1 MRKEPITTTELFN
14 TVTERL
20 QNKDKLPDILDYS
33 LATRDSVPI
42 KTENFCIKN
51 NLDYGG
57 SEGIYL
63 DLSAEVYDGE
73 RFAMHELGTFKTL
86 DESDEAMEKMGALLG
101 SFISEV
107 SAYVSEN
114 GDDME
119 WEGFAV
125 RPVGKDGKRRCGIY
139 VTSLAAAKEAALK
152 YMGKYDSI
160 SICDYEGRKE
170 RIYCDREA
178 VEAL

>member
-20 QNKDKLPDILDYS
+20 ENKGKLPDILDYS

-63 DLSAEVYDGE
+63 DLFVEIYDGE
-73 RFAMHELGTFKTL
+73 RFVTHDLGVFKTL
-86 DESDEAMEKMGALLG
+86 DDGIEAMEKMGALLG
-101 SFISEV
+101 SFIAEI

-114 GDDME
+114 GDDFE
-119 WEGFAV
+119 WEGFAI

-139 VTSLAAAKEAALK
+139 VVDLAAAKEAALK
-152 YMGKYDSI
+152 YMEKYDSI
-160 SICDYEGRKE
+160 SICDYEGREE